1 MLLQEYRDQGRISG
15 ITFTILSELI
25 KRKKEKDKWKSRE
38 SISGLVLTI
47 CVGIMIIYVFFFHPG
62 MLSSMH
68 DLKALIGRPFSW
80 AYVALCVALILLF
93 TYCHGEREDAEDD
106 YDELRDE
113 IIERTDELWINDEPD
128 TNGDTDR
135 FHILSL
141 LKKKFDINLFYK

>member
-1 MLLQEYRDQGRISG
+1 MSLQEYRDKGQISG

-25 KRKKEKDKWKSRE
+25 KRKKEKDKWNGRE
-38 SISGLVLTI
+38 TAAGLALII
-47 CVGIMIIYVFFFHPG
+47 CVGIIVSYVFFSHPG
-62 MLSSMH
+62 MLGSMH
-68 DLKALIGRPFSW
+68 DLKALIGRPLSL

-106 YDELRDE
+106 YDELREE
-113 IIERTDELWINDEPD
+113 IIERTDELWMNDEPD